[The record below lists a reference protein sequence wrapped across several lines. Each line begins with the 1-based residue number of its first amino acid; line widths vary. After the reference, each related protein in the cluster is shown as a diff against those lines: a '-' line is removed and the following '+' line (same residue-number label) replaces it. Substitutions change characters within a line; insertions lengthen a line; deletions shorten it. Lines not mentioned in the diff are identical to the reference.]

1 MIRSMTG
8 YGAAE
13 RTTDE
18 VRIAVEIRTVNNRSL
33 KVSQRTPE
41 GLGAAEVVID
51 RLVRERLTRGTV
63 FVSLTV
69 EPVGAAAR
77 APINREVLAA
87 YWKDLARL
95 REDLGR
101 GDGPPALEALLGLP
115 GVVGDEAVVL
125 TGIKNL
131 ESLVQEAAR
140 EALDR
145 LDAMR
150 EAEGQAT
157 AKDLAANLEELA
169 RRVAAVRSR
178 AGCVIQ
184 EYRDRL
190 QERAQALL
198 EGVEIAADDATL
210 AREVAFF
217 AERSDINEELA
228 RLESHLEQMRDLLGA
243 SEPVGRRL
251 EFLAQEM
258 SREANTIG
266 AKSNDVEI
274 AREVLPIKVAVDRLR
289 EQSQNIE

>member
-18 VRIAVEIRTVNNRSL
+18 VRIAIEIRTVNNRSL
-33 KVSQRTPE
+33 KVSQRSPE

-63 FVSLTV
+63 HVSLTV

-95 REDLGR
+95 REELSG

-115 GVVGDEAVVL
+115 GVVGDETVVL

-131 ESLVQEAAR
+131 ESLVKETAR

-157 AKDLAANLEELA
+157 AKDLAANLEEMA
-169 RRVAAVRSR
+169 RRVTAVRRR
-178 AGCVIQ
+178 AGAVIQ

-198 EGVEIAADDATL
+198 KGVEIAVDDATL

-228 RLESHLEQMRDLLGA
+228 RLQSHLEQMRDLLGA

-289 EQSQNIE
+289 EQAQNIE

>member
-1 MIRSMTG
+1 
-8 YGAAE
+8 
-13 RTTDE
+13 
-18 VRIAVEIRTVNNRSL
+18 
-33 KVSQRTPE
+33 
-41 GLGAAEVVID
+41 
-51 RLVRERLTRGTV
+51 
-63 FVSLTV
+63 
-69 EPVGAAAR
+69 
-77 APINREVLAA
+77 
-87 YWKDLARL
+87 
-95 REDLGR
+95 
-101 GDGPPALEALLGLP
+101 P

-131 ESLVQEAAR
+131 ESLVKQAAR

-145 LDAMR
+145 LDVMR
-150 EAEGQAT
+150 ETEGQAT
-157 AKDLAANLEELA
+157 AKDLAANLEEMA

-266 AKSNDVEI
+266 AKSNDVQI

>member
-18 VRIAVEIRTVNNRSL
+18 VRIAIEIRTVNNRSL

-51 RLVRERLTRGTV
+51 RLVRDRLTRGTV
-63 FVSLTV
+63 YVLLTV

-77 APINREVLAA
+77 APLNREVLAA

-95 REDLGR
+95 REELGG
-101 GDGPPALEALLGLP
+101 GDGPPALEALLALP

-131 ESLVQEAAR
+131 ESLVKEAAR

-157 AKDLAANLEELA
+157 AKDLAANLEEMG
-169 RRVAAVRSR
+169 RRVAAVRR
-178 AGCVIQ
+178 LAGAVIQ

-190 QERAQALL
+190 RERVQALL
-198 EGVEIAADDATL
+198 EGVEMPADDATL

-228 RLESHLEQMRDLLGA
+228 RLQSHLEQMRDLLGA

-266 AKSNDVEI
+266 AKSNDVQI